1 MNNIIGRSKNKGF
14 KIFFLLILFMLFIYG
29 YFRFEKHLEYE
40 ANKVVGIEPNNEI
53 EECTCSKSYNIPIYI
68 IDTLGKEIPM
78 DTRLEEKEING
89 VKYNFNKKSEKIDAI
104 LKQYLPNE
112 NGYTCICGIL
122 EPSIE
127 SNISINVRGQS
138 SLLNPKKQ
146 YTVRFVDE
154 DGNKKDVD
162 LGGMGSH
169 DKWVFNGAYLD
180 RTGLRNYLASKMGQ
194 IMEYTPQAEFAEVFL
209 HKGKDNVI
217 NEEDYIG
224 LYLVTEKIERGKSR
238 IDIQRSDDRF
248 KDISFIV
255 ARDKIKYEDHI
266 LNTNWGKL
274 EDDYMLDK
282 EGRIRFKTVFT
293 AVYPSAS
300 NLTNEYKNRIIDY
313 LNAFEYTLHSNFF
326 MDKKKGY
333 RKYID
338 VDSFVQFAMINEVF
352 KNIDGG
358 DVSTYFYKDVGGLMK
373 AGPIWDFDQTLG
385 NTSDIEVNE
394 PTGFRTVNTLWFE
407 RLFQD
412 PLFAQRYQELYK
424 EYRLGAWS
432 DESIDNIIDEALEYL
447 GSAIIRNEERW
458 YARKTIS
465 YESDLEKMREFI
477 HNRLKWMDENIDLV
491 KRSLENN

>member
-1 MNNIIGRSKNKGF
+1 MNNIIGRSKNKGL
-14 KIFFLLILFMLFIYG
+14 KIFFLLIFSIIFLYS
-29 YFRFEKHLEYE
+29 YFQFENFSEVK
-40 ANKVVGIEPNNEI
+40 ANESINIEPNNKI
-53 EECTCSKSYNIPIYI
+53 EGCTCSTSYNIPIYI
-68 IDTLGKEIPM
+68 IDTLGKEIPI
-78 DTRLEEKEING
+78 DTEFDEREING
-89 VKYNFNKKSEKIDAI
+89 IKYNFNKKSEAIDAV

-112 NGYTCICGIL
+112 NGYTCICGVV

-138 SLLNPKKQ
+138 SLSNPKKQ
-146 YTVRFVDE
+146 YTIRFVDE
-154 DGNKKDVD
+154 DGNEKDVD
-162 LGGMGSH
+162 LGGMGAH

-180 RTGLRNYLASKMGQ
+180 RTGLRNYLAFKMGQ
-194 IMEYTPQAEFAEVFL
+194 VMEYTPQVEFAEVFL
-209 HKGKDNVI
+209 NTGKDNVI

-238 IDIQRSDDRF
+238 VDIQRGDERF

-255 ARDKIKYEDHI
+255 ARDKIKSEDHI
-266 LNTNWGKL
+266 LNTNWGRL
-274 EDDYMLDK
+274 EDDYILDK
-282 EGRIRFKTVFT
+282 EGKIRFKTVFT
-293 AVYPSAS
+293 PVYPSAS
-300 NLTNEYKNRIIDY
+300 NLTEEYKKRIIDY

-326 MDKKKGY
+326 MDKKRGY

-385 NTSDIEVNE
+385 NTSDMEVNE

-412 PLFAQRYQELYK
+412 PQFAQRYKELYE
-424 EYRLGAWS
+424 EYRSGVWS
-432 DESIDNIIDEALEYL
+432 DENIDKIIDDALKYL
-447 GSAIIRNEERW
+447 GSAILRNEERW
-458 YARKTIS
+458 YAKKTIS
-465 YESDLEKMREFI
+465 YENDVEEMREFI
-477 HNRLKWMDENIDLV
+477 HHRLKWMDENIDLV